1 MRVKTAFIL
10 CAGLG
15 KRLNPVTLETP
26 KPLLKL
32 NDKTMLEKCINMILE
47 LGIKKIFLNTFHL
60 GNQIS
65 EFIKNKKFPIDIQ
78 IINDGNEILNTG
90 GGILNMIKN
99 SQDEN
104 FIIFNPDT
112 LWGLNYLDE
121 INNMQNLYF
130 SNNLENILLCVKK
143 NLSFDK
149 NLKGDFNLINHS
161 LRKNKD
167 NDFIF
172 IGCQILNKSLFNSY
186 KLCNF
191 SISEIWDELLNKN
204 ELNGFESINKF
215 YHLTNLETFKKL
227 QDL

>member
-15 KRLNPVTLETP
+15 KRLNPMTLETP

-32 NDKTMLEKCINMILE
+32 NDKTMLEKCINMNLE

-204 ELNGFESINKF
+204 ELNGFESVNKF

>member
-15 KRLNPVTLETP
+15 KRLNPMTLETP

-204 ELNGFESINKF
+204 ELNGFESVNKF
-215 YHLTNLETFKKL
+215 YHLTN
-227 QDL
+227 

>member
-15 KRLNPVTLETP
+15 KRLNPMTLETP

-32 NDKTMLEKCINMILE
+32 NDKTMLEKCINMNLE

-130 SNNLENILLCVKK
+130 SNDLKNILLCVKK

-204 ELNGFESINKF
+204 ELNGFESVNKF

>member
-15 KRLNPVTLETP
+15 KRLNPMTLETP

-204 ELNGFESINKF
+204 KLNGFESINKF

>member
-15 KRLNPVTLETP
+15 KRLNPMTLETP

-149 NLKGDFNLINHS
+149 NLKGDFNLVNHS

-204 ELNGFESINKF
+204 ELNGFESVNKF
-215 YHLTNLETFKKL
+215 
-227 QDL
+227 

>member
-15 KRLNPVTLETP
+15 KRLNPITLETP

-149 NLKGDFNLINHS
+149 DLKGDFNLINHS

>member
-15 KRLNPVTLETP
+15 KRLNPITLETP

-204 ELNGFESINKF
+204 KLNGFESINKF